1 MQMGSAEERSGS
13 WRFHLRTTPQ
23 KRMLAAAGRRGLA
36 GQSACL
42 VNRRSW
48 ARIPA
53 VPLNQC
59 LCSVCSFLDRRPSQC
74 LCFSN
79 RIPIVLRPK
88 DVVLPAQPA
97 CDLTAMDCHNPWA
110 VGITAGSFDP
120 LSRPPGDVVCSLVPW
135 LSWLKRLSRKQEI
148 LGSNPSGA
156 FGSHRIPQAW
166 AYLRSECK
174 GSRRFRF

>member
-36 GQSACL
+36 GQSASL

-53 VPLNQC
+53 VSLNQC
-59 LCSVCSFLDRRPSQC
+59 L
-74 LCFSN
+74 FS
-79 RIPIVLRPK
+79 
-88 DVVLPAQPA
+88 
-97 CDLTAMDCHNPWA
+97 CCHQATESCEQSLKLSSPWA

-120 LSRPPGDVVCSLVPW
+120 LSRPPGLVVCSLAPW

-148 LGSNPSGA
+148 MGSNPSGA

-166 AYLRSECK
+166 AFLRSECN